1 MTIPVFYT
9 ISDNYTPYAAVS
21 IQSLIDHVDPK
32 KDYTITLLVQSIS
45 DEHKKSL
52 EDLSTENVHVN
63 IFHIDDEMVA
73 PIHNSEENYLRAQ
86 FFTMSIFYRLFI
98 PNLFPQYDKA
108 IYIDSDT
115 VVVDDIA
122 KLYNTELGNNL
133 FGACTDSSI
142 QYVDKMVKYI
152 KDVLDLDPK
161 KYINSGMLVLNSKAF
176 RDEGFIDHFMNLLEK
191 YHFDCIAPDQD
202 YLNEIGDG
210 RILHLDPRWDAMPN
224 ENTEPLP
231 NPGLI
236 HYNLFFKPWHFDNV
250 QYQDY
255 FWKYA
260 KETPFYEEL
269 HAELDNYTDEERSED
284 RAKLDHMLEKEDS
297 TVVDPNNWAH
307 VKAKGERIKL

>member
-269 HAELDNYTDEERSED
+269 HAELDNYTDEERTED